1 MQFKDMCGGKLR
13 VYDNGAV
20 FRMIGGKEC
29 VPTITNT
36 AGYASIRLPDKNHLI
51 HRLVAQAFIP
61 NPENKPQV
69 NHKDGNK
76 RNNNVTNLEWV
87 TPKENSTHASKMGL
101 LKRTVKI
108 KQRPVPAYARIE
120 DTIPNRI
127 RDICNKEGITVADL
141 EKSVG
146 VGNGTIRRWDI
157 HQANAKSLKKI
168 ADYLG
173 VKIDDLLPEYPK
185 KRTYQSMDID
195 FHLAER
201 MKERG
206 ESKNRLAKELG
217 VSPQTVTNWL
227 NGAKPI
233 AVHRLSLIAHYGIT
247 FDELLKEDAYAL
259 LKTES

>member
-87 TPKENSTHASKMGL
+87 TPKENVVHAVNTGL
-101 LKRTVKI
+101 FKGTSRKQTEFRAPDVREPNKYPGLMVSEKELMFQIAELPDSVQDRFLDMVKGALMALDAQQ
-108 KQRPVPAYARIE
+108 KKE
-120 DTIPNRI
+120 DE
-127 RDICNKEGITVADL
+127 D
-141 EKSVG
+141 
-146 VGNGTIRRWDI
+146 
-157 HQANAKSLKKI
+157 
-168 ADYLG
+168 
-173 VKIDDLLPEYPK
+173 
-185 KRTYQSMDID
+185 
-195 FHLAER
+195 AER
-201 MKERG
+201 
-206 ESKNRLAKELG
+206 ES
-217 VSPQTVTNWL
+217 
-227 NGAKPI
+227 
-233 AVHRLSLIAHYGIT
+233 
-247 FDELLKEDAYAL
+247 
-259 LKTES
+259 